1 MEQVIK
7 TDMMKTGLF
16 YLMVMIFIS
25 CGHAAAPDDDTDEQP
40 VVTPVT
46 VTPVHTGSM
55 ADTIEM
61 NATAA
66 FLQKSIVKASANG
79 YLTTVKAVVGKTA
92 GRGEVL
98 FVLKTKEAQ
107 SIGNTINSLDSSFKF
122 SGLITIKAAI
132 TGHVTEV
139 DHQVGDYVQ
148 DGEQLAVIN
157 DVNSFVFVLNLPYE
171 LRPYVLGKKEVQLKL
186 PDGQKLAGTITAVT
200 AIVDSAAQTQNV
212 YIKVPANQLPV
223 NLVAK
228 VAIEKTAKTN
238 AVFLPRP
245 AVLANETQTEFW
257 VMKVMNDTTAVKV
270 PVKKG
275 LETNG
280 QIEIVS
286 PAFTAADQFVLS
298 GNYGLADTATIK
310 IVKQ

>member
-1 MEQVIK
+1 MRSGIYFLLAIILVSCKHADPEDSPSEQ
-7 TDMMKTGLF
+7 
-16 YLMVMIFIS
+16 
-25 CGHAAAPDDDTDEQP
+25 E

-46 VTPVHTGSM
+46 VTTIHTGLM

-66 FLQKSIVKASANG
+66 FLQKSIVKASSNG
-79 YLTTVKAVVGKTA
+79 YLTTVNAVVGKTA
-92 GRGEVL
+92 GNGEVL

-107 SIGNTINSLDSSFKF
+107 SIGNTINALDSTFKF
-122 SGLITIKAAI
+122 SGLITIRAARI
-132 TGHVTEV
+132 GHITEV

-171 LRPYVLGKKEVQLKL
+171 LRPYVLGKKDVQLKL

-200 AIVDSAAQTQNV
+200 AIVDSATQTQNV
-212 YIKVPANQLPV
+212 YIKVPSDQLPV

-228 VAIEKTAKTN
+228 VDIVKTAKAN
-238 AVFLPRP
+238 AIFLPKQ
-245 AVLANETQTEFW
+245 AVLANETQTGFW
-257 VMKVMNDTTAVKV
+257 VMKVVGDTTAVKV
-270 PVKKG
+270 PVTKG

-280 QIEIVS
+280 QVEILT
-286 PAFTAADQFVLS
+286 PAFTATDQFVLT
-298 GNYGLADTATIK
+298 GNYGMADTATIK

>member
-1 MEQVIK
+1 MI
-7 TDMMKTGLF
+7 KTGLF
-16 YLMVMIFIS
+16 YLTVMIFIS
-25 CGHAAAPDDDTDEQP
+25 CGQAAPDDSTGDQP

-46 VTPVHTGSM
+46 VTPVETGSM

-61 NATAA
+61 NATST

-79 YLTTVKAVVGKTA
+79 YLTAVKAVVGRTA
-92 GRGEVL
+92 GRGDVL

-107 SIGNTINSLDSSFKF
+107 SIGNTINALDSSFKF
-122 SGLITIKAAI
+122 SGLITIRAAI

-139 DHQVGDYVQ
+139 DHQMGDYVQ

-171 LRPYVLGKKEVQLKL
+171 LRPYVLGKKEVWLQL
-186 PDGQKLAGTITAVT
+186 PDGQKLAGKISAVT
-200 AIVDSAAQTQNV
+200 AVVDSAAQTQQV
-212 YIKVPANQLPV
+212 YIKVPARQLPV

-228 VAIEKTAKTN
+228 VAIEKTAKSN
-238 AVFLPRP
+238 AVFLPRQT
-245 AVLANETQTEFW
+245 VLANETQTEFW
-257 VMKVMNDTTAVKV
+257 VMKVVNDTTAVKV

-275 LETNG
+275 LETSG
-280 QIEIVS
+280 QIEILS
-286 PAFTAADQFVLS
+286 PAFTTTDQFVLT

>member
-1 MEQVIK
+1 MRSGIYILIVIV
-7 TDMMKTGLF
+7 
-16 YLMVMIFIS
+16 LMS
-25 CGHAAAPDDDTDEQP
+25 CGHAAPDDSSEEQS

-46 VTPVHTGSM
+46 VTSAHTGPM

-61 NATAA
+61 NATST

-79 YLTTVKAVVGKTA
+79 YLTTVNAVVGKTA
-92 GRGEVL
+92 GNGEVL

-107 SIGNTINSLDSSFKF
+107 SIGNTINSLDSTFKF
-122 SGLITIKAAI
+122 SGLITIRAAR
-132 TGHVTEV
+132 TGHITEV
-139 DHQVGDYVQ
+139 NHQVGDYVQ

-200 AIVDSAAQTQNV
+200 AIVDSATQTQNV
-212 YIKVPANQLPV
+212 YIKVPADQLPV

-228 VAIEKTAKTN
+228 VTIVKTAKTN
-238 AVFLPRP
+238 AVFLPRQ

-257 VMKVMNDTTAVKV
+257 VMKVTGDTAAVKV

-280 QIEIVS
+280 QVEIIS
-286 PAFTAADQFVLS
+286 PTFSGADQFVLT

>member
-1 MEQVIK
+1 MRSGLYIVIV
-7 TDMMKTGLF
+7 TFLF
-16 YLMVMIFIS
+16 S
-25 CGHAAAPDDDTDEQP
+25 CGQKAAEESSDPQE

-46 VTPVHTGSM
+46 VTEARTGAM

-66 FLQKSIVKASANG
+66 FLQKSIVKASSNG
-79 YLTTVKAVVGKTA
+79 YLTTVNAVVGKTA
-92 GRGEVL
+92 GSGQVL

-107 SIGNTINSLDSSFKF
+107 SIGNTINSLDSTFKF
-122 SGLITIKAAI
+122 SGLITIRAAR
-132 TGHVTEV
+132 TGHITEV
-139 DHQVGDYVQ
+139 NHQVGDYVQ

-157 DVNSFVFVLNLPYE
+157 DLNSFVFVMNLPYE
-171 LRPYVLGKKEVQLKL
+171 LRPYVLGKKDVQLKL

-212 YIKVPANQLPV
+212 YIKVPSDQLPV

-228 VAIEKTAKTN
+228 VDIVKTAKTN
-238 AVFLPRP
+238 ATFLPKQ
-245 AVLANETQTEFW
+245 AVLANETQTGFW
-257 VMKVMNDTTAVKV
+257 VMKVIGDSTAVKV
-270 PVKKG
+270 PVTKG

-280 QIEIVS
+280 QVEIVS
-286 PAFTAADQFVLS
+286 PAFTAGDQFVLT
-298 GNYGLADTATIK
+298 GNYGLGDTAAIK

>member
-1 MEQVIK
+1 MV
-7 TDMMKTGLF
+7 KTGLF
-16 YLMVMIFIS
+16 FLLMTILIS
-25 CGHAAAPDDDTDEQP
+25 CGHDAPDDSSGEDQQ

-46 VTPVHTGSM
+46 ITSIHTGEM
-55 ADTIEM
+55 ADTIEL
-61 NATAA
+61 NATST

-92 GRGEVL
+92 GKGAVL

-107 SIGNTINSLDSSFKF
+107 SIGNTINALDSSFKF

-139 DHQVGDYVQ
+139 NHQLGDYVQ

-171 LRPYVLGKKEVQLKL
+171 LRPYILGKKDVQLKL
-186 PDGQKLAGTITAVT
+186 PDGQKLAGRITAVT
-200 AIVDSAAQTQNV
+200 AVVDSATQTQNV
-212 YIKVPANQLPV
+212 FIKVPTSQLPV

-228 VAIEKTAKTN
+228 VAIEKTAKMN
-238 AVFLPRP
+238 AVLLPKQ
-245 AVLANETQTEFW
+245 AVLANETQTGFW
-257 VMKVMNDTTAVKV
+257 VMKVMNDSTAVKV

-275 LETNG
+275 LEANG
-280 QIEIVS
+280 QVEILS
-286 PAFTAADQFVLS
+286 PAFTSTDLFVLT